1 MAKTPSKATSRLT
14 RTPYGS
20 LDPSLQPIIENIEI
34 LNGARGQ
41 GLDRAVLMRDLADLG
56 YITLKKG
63 AGNKLVPTLPGGGVG
78 PDDGTVEA
86 PELPKNVKAT
96 GGFTNILVEWDS
108 PKYKGHAYTEILRS
122 ATDDFSAAVKI
133 STTAANLYGDSVGTG
148 KTFYY
153 WVRFVN
159 KLDVKGPIQS
169 TAGIKGITEADVG
182 DILDQLKGQI
192 DESFMTP
199 QYNSQIKDISDLTK
213 LNEQGLKDLEGSV
226 ISSSERVDLLEA
238 SADIIAEAAMEAATG
253 VDQEGLQRRKV
264 EAQIK
269 LEQKV
274 IVTDLGAQA
283 QQILTIIAKVDDNEA
298 KIQET
303 RNAVITLDAETKQ
316 AIESIT
322 QRIDTQQSVI
332 DGNSA
337 SITSMGTTLVQV
349 GDKADATANDLT
361 VLTDTVNSQK
371 SEIDDNKASITS
383 QGQTIVTING
393 KADSNAASI
402 KSLSETVTTLQ
413 ATVGNNTASIQ
424 TNSQTIVTVKNTAD
438 SAKADAATAQSTANS
453 AKSEISVLSQQMT
466 TVTSDLNGTKA
477 QVAQNSQTIATIN
490 ADGSTAYKAQWGV
503 KASIGDIQ
511 AGIGL
516 TAKKNPDGS
525 STTQCTVIAQQFSV
539 GYIGP
544 GGTPVYPFI
553 IDPTYG
559 VVIDTARI
567 KAAKIQDLVAGDVIA
582 DNIKASAT
590 LTAPYIKG
598 GRIEIGSRFT
608 VDENGNMRASNAYM
622 DNAIVY
628 GTVYANGGEFSNVL
642 IKEDCDVKG
651 TIYANK
657 IIGDVYKAYMADVSQ
672 QGQVGNTNKL
682 VYQVTIPKQNF
693 ARQVEWG
700 SVAMAIIGS
709 GLVKFILNGVLVYSI
724 DFSSEGGIV
733 STPIYIGSLPA
744 NTDGIMR
751 LEFSGNAVWGMQ
763 KSKVAAWKV

>member
-1 MAKTPSKATSRLT
+1 
-14 RTPYGS
+14 
-20 LDPSLQPIIENIEI
+20 
-34 LNGARGQ
+34 
-41 GLDRAVLMRDLADLG
+41 
-56 YITLKKG
+56 
-63 AGNKLVPTLPGGGVG
+63 
-78 PDDGTVEA
+78 VEA

-108 PKYKGHAYTEILRS
+108 PTYKGHAYTEILRS
-122 ATDDFSAAVKI
+122 ATDDFSTAVKI

-199 QYNSQIKDISDLTK
+199 QYNSQIKDIGDLTK
-213 LNEQGLKDLEGSV
+213 LNEQGLKELEGSV

-453 AKSEISVLSQQMT
+453 AKSEITVLSQQMT

-503 KASIGDIQ
+503 KASIGD
-511 AGIGL
+511 
-516 TAKKNPDGS
+516 
-525 STTQCTVIAQQFSV
+525 
-539 GYIGP
+539 
-544 GGTPVYPFI
+544 
-553 IDPTYG
+553 
-559 VVIDTARI
+559 
-567 KAAKIQDLVAGDVIA
+567 
-582 DNIKASAT
+582 
-590 LTAPYIKG
+590 
-598 GRIEIGSRFT
+598 
-608 VDENGNMRASNAYM
+608 
-622 DNAIVY
+622 
-628 GTVYANGGEFSNVL
+628 
-642 IKEDCDVKG
+642 
-651 TIYANK
+651 
-657 IIGDVYKAYMADVSQ
+657 
-672 QGQVGNTNKL
+672 
-682 VYQVTIPKQNF
+682 
-693 ARQVEWG
+693 
-700 SVAMAIIGS
+700 
-709 GLVKFILNGVLVYSI
+709 
-724 DFSSEGGIV
+724 
-733 STPIYIGSLPA
+733 
-744 NTDGIMR
+744 
-751 LEFSGNAVWGMQ
+751 
-763 KSKVAAWKV
+763 